1 MIDYPLEHKS
11 PFILAAYGFPIQASL
26 QDYRSLALEREIFE
40 SSLQKDGRLAKLKKR
55 AKNEREWSVHKDYLG
70 KPWNYFAVES
80 RKELKDDCRLLK
92 FPESNYIVI
101 SDTAA
106 KGKIFEHL
114 SHQAFRKILPKVM
127 DYTYLGG
134 PHLAYRQERPDGS
147 YYGEIWLPVVKT

>member
-1 MIDYPLEHKS
+1 M
-11 PFILAAYGFPIQASL
+11 SL
-26 QDYRSLALEREIFE
+26 QN
-40 SSLQKDGRLAKLKKR
+40 DGRLAKLKKR
-55 AKNEREWSVHKDYLG
+55 AKNEREWSVHTDYLG

-147 YYGEIWLPVVKT
+147 YYGEIWLPVIKK